1 MLSTATD
8 AQVVVPSVRTA
19 EQVVLIVVGT
29 HVAVFLQVVA
39 VLAAQTKIL
48 GNVGAILVTIRG
60 GIAPVAQYVVVGA
73 FSVVGSRLLLYRV
86 VHVVLHLCLAFL
98 GALGGDHDDAIG
110 TTRTIDGC

>member
-8 AQVVVPSVRTA
+8 TQVVVPGVRTA

-48 GNVGAILVTIRG
+48 GYIGSVAITIRCG
-60 GIAPVAQYVVVGA
+60 VAPVAQHIVVSA
-73 FSVVGSRLLLYRV
+73 FGIVSSRFLLGRV

-98 GALGGDHDDAIG
+98 GALGGDHDDTIG